1 MPIPQ
6 PKDNEKK
13 NDYMGRCMHKVN
25 KDNPKMENKQQ
36 VAICL
41 NTYSNP
47 KKKSKAA
54 DRNGIEIDFSDKIK
68 EIKEKKAQEE
78 ASKQIKLE
86 PVIEPVIEQKIET
99 LAPVAE
105 IKVEAPIV
113 EPVHTAVTAPAEV
126 VNEVKVEEVAA
137 EETKIEEV
145 KASEVKAEV
154 DGNGEL
160 IQTTL
165 LQMQHQYK
173 ILHWQTMSFS
183 QHKSFDEIVSSLS
196 GHIDEFIETYMG
208 KYGRVI
214 AAGTFNLTLNN
225 YKDADFNGIT
235 DTYINFMINL
245 SSMLDTSKDSDLL
258 NIRDEILGSLNQLK
272 YLLTLV

>member
-6 PKDNEKK
+6 KKDNEKQDK
-13 NDYMGRCMHKVN
+13 YMGRCMEFM
-25 KDNPKMENKQQ
+25 KDEKYPQKQK

-78 ASKQIKLE
+78 ASKQVKVE
-86 PVIEPVIEQKIET
+86 PVVEQKIET
-99 LAPVAE
+99 PAPVAE
-105 IKVEAPIV
+105 IKVEAPVI

-126 VNEVKVEEVAA
+126 VNEVK
-137 EETKIEEV
+137 IEEV
-145 KASEVKAEV
+145 KVEEPKQVVAEDIKASEVKAEV

-183 QHKSFDEIVSSLS
+183 QHKSFDEIVSS
-196 GHIDEFIETYMG
+196 IIENTDEFIETYMG

-214 AAGTFNLTLNN
+214 AAGTFNLTLSN
-225 YKDADFNGIT
+225 YKDADFNAIT
-235 DTYINFMINL
+235 DTYINFMVGL
-245 SSMLDTSKDSDLL
+245 SNMLDSSKDSDLL